1 MGGYH
6 YSREGFSVE
15 CTAPASLLSCPE
27 PLLLRR
33 MPCPQLLVI
42 ALLDKVGPSP
52 RMTYSGH
59 LLPLHQVTSLF

>member
-15 CTAPASLLSCPE
+15 CTALASLLSCPE

-33 MPCPQLLVI
+33 MPCPQLLVT
-42 ALLDKVGPSP
+42 ALWDKVGPLAP
-52 RMTYSGH
+52 E
-59 LLPLHQVTSLF
+59 